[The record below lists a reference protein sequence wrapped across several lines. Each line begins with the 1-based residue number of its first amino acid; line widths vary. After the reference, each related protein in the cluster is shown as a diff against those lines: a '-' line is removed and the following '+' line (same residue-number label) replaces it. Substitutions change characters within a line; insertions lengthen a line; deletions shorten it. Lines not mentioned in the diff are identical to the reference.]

1 MALIKTYWT
10 VKGISPEARN
20 AALRAANA
28 SGEELGV
35 WLSRLINKVSVAERN
50 AVSAANDRAAD
61 VSAAEN
67 GTTGG
72 SAEADTGDKLS
83 SIERAMRQ
91 SRAGGDSGS
100 A

>member
-20 AALRAANA
+20 AAVRAANA

-35 WLSRLINKVSVAERN
+35 WLSRLINKVSQAERDEV
-50 AVSAANDRAAD
+50 APANGRAAD
-61 VSAAEN
+61 VAAAEN
-67 GTTGG
+67 GTA
-72 SAEADTGDKLS
+72 SDADTGDKLS

-91 SRAGGDSGS
+91 SRAGGESGS